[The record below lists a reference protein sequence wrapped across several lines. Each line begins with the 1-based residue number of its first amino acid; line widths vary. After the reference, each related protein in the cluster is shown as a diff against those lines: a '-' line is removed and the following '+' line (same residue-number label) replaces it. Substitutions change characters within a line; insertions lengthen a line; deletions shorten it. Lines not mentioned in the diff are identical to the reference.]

1 MTNMSQP
8 GIVKNMLRTTGIF
21 AGLLTVGS
29 LLIYFGT
36 RNDAVT
42 VARSIKAGV
51 LTADEVNTA
60 FQNVGGRLVERPII
74 ESQHVKKGEV
84 LAKLDDTDTR
94 LAMASAEAALAGLEA
109 TLALE
114 KASIETASR
123 ETDRTEKTEWRSI
136 EETAARV
143 KAAEASYALALKDYH
158 RAEKLLKTGS
168 TSKSAF
174 DAAQSTLTNT
184 REALRQ
190 GERQLA
196 SATIGATPED
206 LKRLKRTGSAEGM
219 TLAAVQNARETIAN
233 RRFTVAQLAA
243 QRDAVKVQVQVETLK
258 VQETRLTLRAP
269 EDGTVKK
276 VLCEAGEMVTAGA
289 PVVLLETDRRYFD
302 IYVDETQAGAYR
314 PGMQVKADVPALG
327 KSVTGTVRF
336 TEAAPSFADLR
347 NTRERGQADLTSF
360 QVRIYV
366 AADEELLTGMT
377 LEVTK

>member
-114 KASIETASR
+114 KASI
-123 ETDRTEKTEWRSI
+123 
-136 EETAARV
+136 
-143 KAAEASYALALKDYH
+143 
-158 RAEKLLKTGS
+158 
-168 TSKSAF
+168 
-174 DAAQSTLTNT
+174 
-184 REALRQ
+184 
-190 GERQLA
+190 
-196 SATIGATPED
+196 
-206 LKRLKRTGSAEGM
+206 
-219 TLAAVQNARETIAN
+219 
-233 RRFTVAQLAA
+233 
-243 QRDAVKVQVQVETLK
+243 
-258 VQETRLTLRAP
+258 
-269 EDGTVKK
+269 
-276 VLCEAGEMVTAGA
+276 
-289 PVVLLETDRRYFD
+289 
-302 IYVDETQAGAYR
+302 
-314 PGMQVKADVPALG
+314 
-327 KSVTGTVRF
+327 
-336 TEAAPSFADLR
+336 
-347 NTRERGQADLTSF
+347 
-360 QVRIYV
+360 
-366 AADEELLTGMT
+366 
-377 LEVTK
+377 

>member
-123 ETDRTEKTEWRSI
+123 ETDRTEQTEWRSI
-136 EETAARV
+136 EEKAARV

-184 REALRQ
+184 GEALRQ

-243 QRDAVKVQVQVETLK
+243 QRDAAKVQVETLK

-314 PGMQVKADVPALG
+314 PGTPVKADVPALG

>member
-1 MTNMSQP
+1 
-8 GIVKNMLRTTGIF
+8 
-21 AGLLTVGS
+21 
-29 LLIYFGT
+29 
-36 RNDAVT
+36 
-42 VARSIKAGV
+42 
-51 LTADEVNTA
+51 
-60 FQNVGGRLVERPII
+60 
-74 ESQHVKKGEV
+74 
-84 LAKLDDTDTR
+84 
-94 LAMASAEAALAGLEA
+94 MASAEAALAGLEA

-136 EETAARV
+136 EEMAARV
-143 KAAEASYALALKDYH
+143 KAAEASYALALKDYR

-168 TSKSAF
+168 MSKSAF

-206 LKRLKRTGSAEGM
+206 LKQLKRTGSAEGM

-243 QRDAVKVQVQVETLK
+243 QRDAAKVQVETLK
-258 VQETRLTLRAP
+258 MQETRLTLRAP

-276 VLCEAGEMVTAGA
+276 VLCEVGEMVTAGA

-314 PGMQVKADVPALG
+314 PGMPVKADVPALG

-336 TEAAPSFADLR
+336 TQAAPSFADLR

>member
-1 MTNMSQP
+1 MSQP
-8 GIVKNMLRTTGIF
+8 SIVKNMLRTTGIF
-21 AGLLTVGS
+21 AGLLAVGS

-94 LAMASAEAALAGLEA
+94 LAMASAEA

-136 EETAARV
+136 EEKAARV
-143 KAAEASYALALKDYH
+143 KAAEASYALALKDYR
-158 RAEKLLKTGS
+158 RAEKLIKTGS

-243 QRDAVKVQVQVETLK
+243 QRDAAKVQVETLK

>member
-143 KAAEASYALALKDYH
+143 KAAEASYPESYILRTRQAFLK
-158 RAEKLLKTGS
+158 
-168 TSKSAF
+168 
-174 DAAQSTLTNT
+174 
-184 REALRQ
+184 
-190 GERQLA
+190 
-196 SATIGATPED
+196 
-206 LKRLKRTGSAEGM
+206 
-219 TLAAVQNARETIAN
+219 
-233 RRFTVAQLAA
+233 
-243 QRDAVKVQVQVETLK
+243 
-258 VQETRLTLRAP
+258 
-269 EDGTVKK
+269 
-276 VLCEAGEMVTAGA
+276 
-289 PVVLLETDRRYFD
+289 
-302 IYVDETQAGAYR
+302 
-314 PGMQVKADVPALG
+314 
-327 KSVTGTVRF
+327 
-336 TEAAPSFADLR
+336 
-347 NTRERGQADLTSF
+347 
-360 QVRIYV
+360 
-366 AADEELLTGMT
+366 
-377 LEVTK
+377 

>member
-1 MTNMSQP
+1 MSQP

-21 AGLLTVGS
+21 AGLLAVGS

-74 ESQHVKKGEV
+74 ESQHVKKGDV

-94 LAMASAEAALAGLEA
+94 LAVAAQEAALAGLEA

-114 KASIETASR
+114 NASIATARR
-123 ETDRTEKTEWRSI
+123 ETDRTEKAQWRAI

-143 KAAEASYALALKDYH
+143 KAAEASYALALKDYQ
-158 RAEKLLKTGS
+158 RTEKLLKTGS

-174 DAAQSTLTNT
+174 DAAQSTLANT

-206 LKRLKRTGSAEGM
+206 LKRLKRTGSADGM
-219 TLAAVQNARETIAN
+219 TLTAIQNEREATEN
-233 RRFTVAQLAA
+233 RRYTVAQLTA
-243 QRDAVKVQVQVETLK
+243 QRDAARVQLETLR
-258 VQETRLTLRAP
+258 VQESRLTLRAP
-269 EDGTVKK
+269 EDGIVKK
-276 VLCEAGEMVTAGA
+276 VLYEAGEMVTAGA

-302 IYVDETQAGAYR
+302 IYVDETQAPDYR
-314 PGMQVKADVPALG
+314 PATPVTAAVPALG

-336 TEAAPSFADLR
+336 VEAAPSFADLR
-347 NTRERGQADLTSF
+347 STRERGQADLTSF

-366 AADEELLTGMT
+366 APDEELLTGMT

>member
-1 MTNMSQP
+1 MTTMSQP

-74 ESQHVKKGEV
+74 ESQHVKN
-84 LAKLDDTDTR
+84 TDTR

-184 REALRQ
+184 LEALRQ

-196 SATIGATPED
+196 SVTIGATPED

-243 QRDAVKVQVQVETLK
+243 QRDAAKVQVETLK

-314 PGMQVKADVPALG
+314 PGTPVKADVPALG
-327 KSVTGTVRF
+327 KSVTGTVRV